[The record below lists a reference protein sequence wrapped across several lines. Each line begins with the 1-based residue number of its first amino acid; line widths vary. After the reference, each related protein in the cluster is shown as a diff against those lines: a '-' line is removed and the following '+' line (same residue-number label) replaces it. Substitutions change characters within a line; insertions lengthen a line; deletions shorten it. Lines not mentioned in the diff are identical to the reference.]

1 MTKPKPKPTATAKPP
16 SSTAPP
22 RVTRVFLDGLE
33 AGVARLLLADE
44 QGEWRSYHLP
54 AAVLPK
60 DAQEGGWLEFSARSI
75 PPPPDLDARAL
86 REQLGRGDRGGNFSL

>member
-1 MTKPKPKPTATAKPP
+1 MTKPKPTARPKTP

-22 RVTRVFLDGLE
+22 RVTRAFVDGLE

-44 QGEWRSYHLP
+44 QGEWRIYHLP

-60 DAQEGGWLEFSARSI
+60 DGQEGGWLELSTRRI

-86 REQLGRGDRGGNFSL
+86 REQLGRGDRGGNFSV